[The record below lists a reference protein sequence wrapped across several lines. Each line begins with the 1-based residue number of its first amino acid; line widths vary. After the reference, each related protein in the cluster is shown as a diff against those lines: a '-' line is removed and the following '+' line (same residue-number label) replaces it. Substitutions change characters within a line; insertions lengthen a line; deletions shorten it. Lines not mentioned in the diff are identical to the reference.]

1 MRREY
6 GGNAM
11 KAYPSCRPVAGL
23 DWCGTPVVLFA
34 AEGPVAAFGGVHGNQ
49 GHVRCSWCLVLKLGS
64 QTDFQRVLRSCDH
77 TISQYNL
84 AK

>member
-1 MRREY
+1 
-6 GGNAM
+6 M
-11 KAYPSCRPVAGL
+11 KAYPPCRPVAGL
-23 DWCGTPVVLFA
+23 DSGAEPQWCYSWLKDLAVV
-34 AEGPVAAFGGVHGNQ
+34 AFGGVHGNQ